1 MELENETEGGALEHQ
16 DTQEQLQERL
26 SKLTELADCRSL
38 DIAMAIAA
46 EGVLEFEGLKGTQ
59 VSVAENDDSGLVDED
74 FEQRKKM
81 IEDEFRLIEEQ
92 YKAVQEQ
99 ENSNNQ
105 SCEDVGK
112 ESEEINTA
120 EAYEELTERLLKVAQ
135 SIQESAKCLGS
146 EEIDLSPRIDRIQLL
161 RDECQVANQ
170 SIQVKDNTDKKVTT
184 ENEEK
189 HNQESIKPEGD
200 EHLDV
205 EMNCVPQM
213 IDVSNQIIIEKHT
226 EETNN
231 PDDEVCNQITT
242 NEDMKATKQ
251 IGAEEDAKVTDD
263 PDDDVSNQVTTL
275 EDAKLTHVPDD
286 DQITTQ
292 EDIKITLDPDD
303 QDSIKSDG
311 DVTETCVPQVTENPS
326 NNSKP
331 SDKQKK
337 DLQLNEDRFS
347 SINAVPKIKFIS
359 GQELFLTNQ
368 KRNTIDMAQ
377 FERAKINKKFKNI
390 FEDMKGT
397 AEDIQVRRQ
406 PKKKLITLDQVLIK
420 SSSQDI
426 NHEKEIE
433 LEIVKN
439 LRKNWLPPEDSDVE
453 TSKTRI
459 EPKKLKIDHVY
470 GNDAKGGTEQ
480 IKIERENELEEVR
493 QSNTLAA
500 RWNGNDSKGGTEQIK
515 IERKNELEEVRQSN
529 TLAARWRSET
539 PGHAKEDKR
548 PRPRSAMKVTQS
560 DDSWLKE
567 KPDAKV
573 EEEKLKVFHEIETIK
588 QARLKFEDE
597 PISRHEN
604 DARQSTLQELENL
617 RSNQSKMDSSVR
629 KIKRDLEEINKNV
642 ADREQFDRPNL
653 ENIQTNTTQQWKN
666 EREIIKESFS
676 AKLEAEQEIK
686 PAVTNKIKWNESAV
700 IGIPETEDKITITSV
715 EHDIKKADDA
725 TTVEDN
731 VKKAD
736 AASTVEDK
744 VKSKLKEIKSLDVFK
759 QKDKTIKKNETERG
773 RTSRELKNTETKEG
787 TSLRSKSISTLKNA
801 GQKIKNLTNEKLK
814 NVMKTKAVDDD
825 HENQKNTEE

>member
-26 SKLTELADCRSL
+26 SELTELADCRSL

-105 SCEDVGK
+105 SCEDVVK

-170 SIQVKDNTDKKVTT
+170 SIQVKDNNDKKVTT
-184 ENEEK
+184 EKEEK

-213 IDVSNQIIIEKHT
+213 IDVSNQIMIEEHT
-226 EETNN
+226 EEANN

-242 NEDMKATKQ
+242 KEDMKATRQ
-251 IGAEEDAKVTDD
+251 ISTEEDAKVTDE
-263 PDDDVSNQVTTL
+263 PDDDVSNQVATL
-275 EDAKLTHVPDD
+275 EDPKLTHVPDD
-286 DQITTQ
+286 DLITTQ
-292 EDIKITLDPDD
+292 EDIKITLD
-303 QDSIKSDG
+303 SIKSDG
-311 DVTETCVPQVTENPS
+311 VVEENCVPQLTENPS

-331 SDKQKK
+331 GDKQKK
-337 DLQLNEDRFS
+337 
-347 SINAVPKIKFIS
+347 
-359 GQELFLTNQ
+359 
-368 KRNTIDMAQ
+368 DMAQ

-426 NHEKEIE
+426 NNDKEIE

-453 TSKTRI
+453 TSKTRL

-470 GNDAKGGTEQ
+470 GNDSKGGTEQ

-500 RWNGNDSKGGTEQIK
+500 RW
-515 IERKNELEEVRQSN
+515 
-529 TLAARWRSET
+529 RSET
-539 PGHAKEDKR
+539 PGEAKEDKR

-617 RSNQSKMDSSVR
+617 RSNQSKMDSSVK

-642 ADREQFDRPNL
+642 ADREKFDQPNL
-653 ENIQTNTTQQWKN
+653 EIIQTNTTQQWKH

-686 PAVTNKIKWNESAV
+686 PGVTNKIKWNDSAV
-700 IGIPETEDKITITSV
+700 VGIPENEDKITITSV

-744 VKSKLKEIKSLDVFK
+744 VKSKLKEITSLDVFK
-759 QKDKTIKKNETERG
+759 QKDKTSKKNETERG

>member
-26 SKLTELADCRSL
+26 SELTELADCRSL

-99 ENSNNQ
+99 ENSNNE

-170 SIQVKDNTDKKVTT
+170 SIQVKDNNDKKVTT
-184 ENEEK
+184 EKGEK
-189 HNQESIKPEGD
+189 QNQESIKPEGD
-200 EHLDV
+200 EHLDL

-213 IDVSNQIIIEKHT
+213 IDVSNQIIVEKHT

-242 NEDMKATKQ
+242 KEDMKATKQ
-251 IGAEEDAKVTDD
+251 ISTEEDAKVTDD

-275 EDAKLTHVPDD
+275 EDAKLTNVPDD
-286 DQITTQ
+286 DQVTTQ

-311 DVTETCVPQVTENPS
+311 DVEENCVPQLTENPS

-331 SDKQKK
+331 IDKQKK
-337 DLQLNEDRFS
+337 
-347 SINAVPKIKFIS
+347 
-359 GQELFLTNQ
+359 
-368 KRNTIDMAQ
+368 DMAQ

-426 NHEKEIE
+426 NNEKEIE

-453 TSKTRI
+453 TSKTRL

-470 GNDAKGGTEQ
+470 GNDSKGGTEQ

-500 RWNGNDSKGGTEQIK
+500 RW
-515 IERKNELEEVRQSN
+515 
-529 TLAARWRSET
+529 RSET
-539 PGHAKEDKR
+539 PGDAKEDKR

-642 ADREQFDRPNL
+642 ADREKFDQPKV
-653 ENIQTNTTQQWKN
+653 ENIQTNTTQQWKH

-686 PAVTNKIKWNESAV
+686 PGVTNKIKWNDSAV
-700 IGIPETEDKITITSV
+700 IGIPENEDKITITSV

-759 QKDKTIKKNETERG
+759 QKDKTSKKNETERG
-773 RTSRELKNTETKEG
+773 RTRELKNTETKEG

-825 HENQKNTEE
+825 HENQKSTEE

>member
-26 SKLTELADCRSL
+26 SELTELADCRSL

-105 SCEDVGK
+105 SCEDVVK

-170 SIQVKDNTDKKVTT
+170 SIQVKDNNDKKVTT
-184 ENEEK
+184 EKEEK
-189 HNQESIKPEGD
+189 HNQESIESEGD
-200 EHLDV
+200 EHLEV

-231 PDDEVCNQITT
+231 PNDEVCNQITT
-242 NEDMKATKQ
+242 KEDMKATRQ
-251 IGAEEDAKVTDD
+251 ISTEEDAKVTDE

-275 EDAKLTHVPDD
+275 EDAKLTHVPDE

-303 QDSIKSDG
+303 QDSIKSAG
-311 DVTETCVPQVTENPS
+311 DVEENCVPQLTENPS

-331 SDKQKK
+331 GDKQKK
-337 DLQLNEDRFS
+337 
-347 SINAVPKIKFIS
+347 
-359 GQELFLTNQ
+359 
-368 KRNTIDMAQ
+368 DMAQ

-426 NHEKEIE
+426 NNDKEIE

-453 TSKTRI
+453 TSKTRL

-470 GNDAKGGTEQ
+470 GNDSKGGTEQ

-500 RWNGNDSKGGTEQIK
+500 RW
-515 IERKNELEEVRQSN
+515 
-529 TLAARWRSET
+529 RSET
-539 PGHAKEDKR
+539 PGEAKEDKR

-617 RSNQSKMDSSVR
+617 RSNQSKMDSSVK

-642 ADREQFDRPNL
+642 ADREKFDQPNL
-653 ENIQTNTTQQWKN
+653 EIIQTNTTQQWKH

-686 PAVTNKIKWNESAV
+686 PGVTNKIKWNDSAV
-700 IGIPETEDKITITSV
+700 VGIPENEDKITITSV

-744 VKSKLKEIKSLDVFK
+744 VKSKLKEITSLDVFK
-759 QKDKTIKKNETERG
+759 QKDKTSKKNETERG